1 MTLKD
6 FMDRAGCMAHQI
18 ASTAGYTKGGF
29 YSGVS
34 AGRGISR
41 KRSALMA
48 AELRRLAVDYIAIAE
63 ELTEQSTGK

>member
-18 ASTAGYTKGGF
+18 ASSAGYTKGGF
-29 YSGVS
+29 YSGAS

-41 KRSALMA
+41 KRAALMA
-48 AELRRLAVDYIAIAE
+48 SELRRIAVEFIAIAE
-63 ELTEQSTGK
+63 DLTEQSARK